1 MKHLVMDGE
10 VKKLLEDAQK
20 LVDDPNTPEKYR
32 KEIQRSIDFIKS
44 GGMNQYG
51 NSYDDEDNCQEFNVL
66 NM

>member
-1 MKHLVMDGE
+1 MTNMDGRKIDE
-10 VKKLLEDAQK
+10 LLAEAQR

-32 KEIQRSIDFIKS
+32 KEIQRSIDFVKQ
-44 GGMNQYG
+44 GGASQYG